1 MTSTTNQGTFDR
13 NVATAKAFFN
23 GFVESDIEA
32 QMDMIADDLEY
43 LPASYNGNVWL
54 GKEEFRQ
61 VVQYFIDTFDDIIFT
76 EGLGRTREESCGF
89 FGGSAYPAD
98 ADPSEISVVG
108 TWTPTHRE
116 TGKKIYNK
124 YFCILRFNEAG
135 KINYCSEFFDASGI
149 QVQLEAE
156 D

>member
-1 MTSTTNQGTFDR
+1 
-13 NVATAKAFFN
+13 
-23 GFVESDIEA
+23 
-32 QMDMIADDLEY
+32 MDMIADDLEY

-116 TGKKIYNK
+116 TGKKSTTSTSAYCDSTKLEKSTTVLNSSTPVASKLSWKQRISGRRR
-124 YFCILRFNEAG
+124 FSITEFGLRHSFA
-135 KINYCSEFFDASGI
+135 
-149 QVQLEAE
+149 
-156 D
+156 